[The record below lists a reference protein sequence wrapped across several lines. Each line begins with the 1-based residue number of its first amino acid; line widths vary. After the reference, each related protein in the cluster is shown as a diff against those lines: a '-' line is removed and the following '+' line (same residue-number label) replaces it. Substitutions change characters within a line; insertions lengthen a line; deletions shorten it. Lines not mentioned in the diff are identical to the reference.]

1 VRGTMPAK
9 GFQIIGIE
17 AKRHRKSGPQKQVR
31 IDHNTNLVSIRKI
44 NDNELIIEARYTV
57 SYGILGIVQLD
68 CEVNYHDDSKDIIKK
83 ADEKWQKEHKLP
95 DSIAEIIHNRVLGQ
109 GSFEVLNIAK
119 KLNLPP
125 PFKIEIPQIKIG
137 KKGEV
142 SKNNDTSPEV
152 A

>member
-1 VRGTMPAK
+1 MPAK
-9 GFQIIGIE
+9 GFQITGIE

-31 IDHNTNLVSIRKI
+31 IDHNTNIVSVRKI
-44 NDNELIIEARYTV
+44 SDNELIVEARYTV
-57 SYGILGIVQLD
+57 SYGLLGIVQLD
-68 CEVNYHDDSKDIIKK
+68 CEVTYHEEKSDSIKD
-83 ADEKWQKEHKLP
+83 AEERWQKEHKLP
-95 DSIAEIIHNRVLGQ
+95 DNIAEMIHNRVLGQ

-142 SKNNDTSPEV
+142 SKNNNSGPEV

>member
-1 VRGTMPAK
+1 MPAK

-17 AKRHRKSGPQKQVR
+17 AKRHRKSAPQKQVR
-31 IDHNTNLVSIRKI
+31 IDHNTNIMSVRKK
-44 NDNELIIEARYTV
+44 NKTDLSVEMRYTV

-68 CEVNYHDDSKDIIKK
+68 CEVVYQDHDKDNITK
-83 ADEKWQKEHKLP
+83 AELKWEKEHKLP
-95 DSIAEIIHNRVLGQ
+95 DDIAENVHNRVLAQ

-119 KLNLPP
+119 KINLPP

-137 KKGEV
+137 KKGQ
-142 SKNNDTSPEV
+142 KPNIKDNSPEI

>member
-1 VRGTMPAK
+1 MPAK

-31 IDHNTNLVSIRKI
+31 IDHNTNIVSVRKI
-44 NDNELIIEARYTV
+44 SDNELIVEARYTV
-57 SYGILGIVQLD
+57 SYGLLGIVQLD
-68 CEVNYHDDSKDIIKK
+68 CEVTYHEGKSESIKK
-83 ADEKWQKEHKLP
+83 ADERWQKEHKLP
-95 DSIAEIIHNRVLGQ
+95 DNIAEIVHNRVLGQ

-137 KKGEV
+137 KKKEA
-142 SKNNDTSPEV
+142 SNTKNNGPEV